1 MTRLTQSFLQEL
13 RSGAVLAPMA
23 GVTDMPFRRLCLEMG
38 AVYGVTEMVSAKGYQ
53 MNGDTLRAARE
64 LLATDPSEQG
74 RVALQLFGHEPDV
87 VALAAEQLSRS
98 GKYFMID
105 LNMGCPV
112 PKVTGGG
119 DGSALLR
126 EPVLA
131 GRIMEAAVKASPL
144 PVSVKIRTGWDG
156 EHVVAPEYVR
166 MARECGVAAVAVH
179 GRTRAGGYSAPVD
192 FETIAACAA
201 ENGVFVVGNGGVNSA
216 ADCAEMFARTG
227 CAAVMVARG
236 ALGNP
241 LIFREIAGGAPASD
255 AERLELFLRQTRLA
269 VEQKGEF
276 LALRQAR
283 THAGWYLRGM
293 RGAAEL
299 RRRGSLVETYSEL
312 ESVVSDALS
321 QL

>member
-1 MTRLTQSFLQEL
+1 MFSFESL
-13 RSGAVLAPMA
+13 RGRAVLAPMA
-23 GVTDMPFRRLCLEMG
+23 GVGDSAFRTVCAESG
-38 AVYGVTEMVSAKGYQ
+38 AACAVTEMVSAKALHY
-53 MNGDTLRAARE
+53 GDKSTAGLMFIRDAER
-64 LLATDPSEQG
+64 PCG
-74 RVALQLFGHEPDV
+74 IQLFGSEPEIIAEGV
-87 VALAAEQLSRS
+87 KRAAE
-98 GKYFMID
+98 YAPDFID

-156 EHVVAPEYVR
+156 EHIVAPEYVR

-192 FETIAACAA
+192 FEAIAACAA
-201 ENGVFVVGNGGVNSA
+201 EDGVFVVGNGGVNSA

-283 THAGWYLRGM
+283 THAGWYLCGM

-299 RRRGSLVETYSEL
+299 RRRGGLVETYSEL

>member
-1 MTRLTQSFLQEL
+1 MFSFESL
-13 RSGAVLAPMA
+13 RGKAVLAPMA
-23 GVTDMPFRRLCLEMG
+23 GVGDSAFRTVCAESG
-38 AVYGVTEMVSAKGYQ
+38 AACTVTEMVSAKALHY
-53 MNGDTLRAARE
+53 GDESTAALMFIRGAE
-64 LLATDPSEQG
+64 RPCG
-74 RVALQLFGHEPDV
+74 IQLFGSEPEIMAEGV
-87 VALAAEQLSRS
+87 KAAAEYSPD
-98 GKYFMID
+98 FID
-105 LNMGCPV
+105 INMGCPV

-126 EPVLA
+126 DPALA

-144 PVSVKIRTGWDG
+144 PVSVKIRTGWDD

-179 GRTRAGGYSAPVD
+179 GRSRAGGYSAPVD
-192 FETIAACAA
+192 FETIARCA
-201 ENGVFVVGNGGVNSA
+201 ETEGVFVIGNGGVNSA

-236 ALGNP
+236 ALGDP
-241 LIFREIAGGAPASD
+241 LIFREIAGGEKSTD

-283 THAGWYLRGM
+283 KHAGFYLRGM
-293 RGAAEL
+293 KGAAEL
-299 RRRGSLVETYSEL
+299 RRLGSLVETYAQL
-312 ESVVSDALS
+312 EETVRRAMR
-321 QL
+321 Q

>member
-1 MTRLTQSFLQEL
+1 MFSFESL
-13 RSGAVLAPMA
+13 RGRAVLAPMA
-23 GVTDMPFRRLCLEMG
+23 GVGDSAFRTVCAESG
-38 AVYGVTEMVSAKGYQ
+38 AACTVTEMVSAKALHY
-53 MNGDTLRAARE
+53 GDKSTAGLMFIRDAER
-64 LLATDPSEQG
+64 PCG
-74 RVALQLFGHEPDV
+74 IQLFGSEPEIIAEGV
-87 VALAAEQLSRS
+87 KCAAE
-98 GKYFMID
+98 YAPDFID

-126 EPVLA
+126 EPALA

-156 EHVVAPEYVR
+156 EHIVAPEYVR

-201 ENGVFVVGNGGVNSA
+201 EDGVFVIGNGGVNSA

-241 LIFREIAGGAPASD
+241 LIFREIAGGAPATD

-269 VEQKGEF
+269 VERKGEF

>member
-1 MTRLTQSFLQEL
+1 MFSFESL
-13 RSGAVLAPMA
+13 RGRAVLAPMA
-23 GVTDMPFRRLCLEMG
+23 GVGDSAFRTVCAESG
-38 AVYGVTEMVSAKGYQ
+38 AACTVTEMVSAKALHY
-53 MNGDTLRAARE
+53 GDKSTAGLMFIRDAER
-64 LLATDPSEQG
+64 PCG
-74 RVALQLFGHEPDV
+74 IQLFGSEPEIIAEGV
-87 VALAAEQLSRS
+87 KRAAE
-98 GKYFMID
+98 YAPDFID

-156 EHVVAPEYVR
+156 EHIVAPEYVR

-201 ENGVFVVGNGGVNSA
+201 EDGVFVVGNGGVNSA

>member
-1 MTRLTQSFLQEL
+1 MFSFESL
-13 RSGAVLAPMA
+13 RGRAVLAPMA
-23 GVTDMPFRRLCLEMG
+23 GVGDSAFRTVCAESG
-38 AVYGVTEMVSAKGYQ
+38 AACAVTEMVSAKALHY
-53 MNGDTLRAARE
+53 GDKSTAGLMFIRDAER
-64 LLATDPSEQG
+64 PCG
-74 RVALQLFGHEPDV
+74 IQLFGSEPEIIAEGV
-87 VALAAEQLSRS
+87 KRAAE
-98 GKYFMID
+98 YAPDFID

-131 GRIMEAAVKASPL
+131 GRIMAAAVKASPL
-144 PVSVKIRTGWDG
+144 PVSVKIRTGWDD
-156 EHVVAPEYVR
+156 EHIVAPEYVR
-166 MARECGVAAVAVH
+166 MARECGVSAVAVH

-192 FETIAACAA
+192 FETIARCA
-201 ENGVFVVGNGGVNSA
+201 ETEGVFVIGNGGVNSA

-255 AERLELFLRQTRLA
+255 AERLALFLRQTRLA

>member
-1 MTRLTQSFLQEL
+1 MFSFESL
-13 RSGAVLAPMA
+13 RGRAVLAPMA
-23 GVTDMPFRRLCLEMG
+23 GVGDSAFRTVCVESG
-38 AVYGVTEMVSAKGYQ
+38 AACAVTEMVSAKALHY
-53 MNGDTLRAARE
+53 GDKSTAGLMFIRDAER
-64 LLATDPSEQG
+64 PCG
-74 RVALQLFGHEPDV
+74 IQLFGSEPEIIAEGV
-87 VALAAEQLSRS
+87 KRAAE
-98 GKYFMID
+98 YAPDFID

-156 EHVVAPEYVR
+156 EHIVAPEYVR

-192 FETIAACAA
+192 FETIAACA
-201 ENGVFVVGNGGVNSA
+201 EVEGVFVIGNGGVNSA

>member
-1 MTRLTQSFLQEL
+1 MFSFESL
-13 RSGAVLAPMA
+13 RGRAVLAPMA
-23 GVTDMPFRRLCLEMG
+23 GVGDSAFRTVCAESG
-38 AVYGVTEMVSAKGYQ
+38 AACAVTEMVSAKALHY
-53 MNGDTLRAARE
+53 GDKSTAGLMFIRDAER
-64 LLATDPSEQG
+64 PCG
-74 RVALQLFGHEPDV
+74 IQLFGSEPEIIAEGV
-87 VALAAEQLSRS
+87 KRAAE
-98 GKYFMID
+98 YAPDFID

-156 EHVVAPEYVR
+156 EHIVAPEYVR

-201 ENGVFVVGNGGVNSA
+201 EDGVFVVGNGGVNSA
-216 ADCAEMFARTG
+216 ADCAEMFVRTG

>member
-1 MTRLTQSFLQEL
+1 MFSFESL
-13 RSGAVLAPMA
+13 RGKAVLAPMA
-23 GVTDMPFRRLCLEMG
+23 GVGDSAFRTVCAESG
-38 AVYGVTEMVSAKGYQ
+38 AACTVTEMVSAKALHY
-53 MNGDTLRAARE
+53 GDENTAALMFIRGAE
-64 LLATDPSEQG
+64 RPCG
-74 RVALQLFGHEPDV
+74 IQLFGSEPEV
-87 VALAAEQLSRS
+87 IAEGVKAAAEYSPD
-98 GKYFMID
+98 FID
-105 LNMGCPV
+105 ITMGCPV

-126 EPVLA
+126 DPALA

-144 PVSVKIRTGWDG
+144 PVSVKIRTGWDD

-192 FETIAACAA
+192 FETIARCA
-201 ENGVFVVGNGGVNSA
+201 ETEGVFVIGNGGVNSA

-236 ALGNP
+236 ALGDP
-241 LIFREIAGGAPASD
+241 LVFREIAGGEKSTD

-283 THAGWYLRGM
+283 KHAGFYLRGM
-293 RGAAEL
+293 KGAAEL
-299 RRRGSLVETYSEL
+299 RRLGSLVETYAQL
-312 ESVVSDALS
+312 EETVRRALR
-321 QL
+321 Q